1 MISISTGMRVI
12 LMRHAKSD
20 YPLGVADH
28 DRPLSA
34 RGRSDAA
41 AAGDWL
47 QANRFALLGDDPL
60 ILVSSAL
67 RTQQTWQIVA
77 ARLSL
82 PATTEPGLYEASEH
96 AYLEI
101 LREGLLQAA
110 RIMVV
115 GHNPSTEVVARRL
128 VPATASDDYQSM
140 TAKFPTSAIAVID
153 LPDAGLVREEG
164 SLAAFVIP
172 RGESRPAVQE

>member
-1 MISISTGMRVI
+1 MIASTTGARVI

-77 ARLSL
+77 AQLSL

-101 LREGLLQAA
+101 LREGLVQAS
-110 RIMVV
+110 RVLVI
-115 GHNPSTEVVARRL
+115 GHNPATEIVARWL
-128 VPATASDDYQSM
+128 VPAAASDDYQSM

-153 LPDAGLVREEG
+153 LPESELVCAGG
-164 SLAAFVIP
+164 SLTAFVIP
-172 RGESRPAVQE
+172 RGESRPAVPE